1 MRRGIKIR
9 EAFAPT
15 RLSAMHLRAAYEVI
29 SPVIER
35 PVVAAE
41 RGAVD
46 ERDRIVVPRAPQVQG
61 PIEAVLVLGGLHH
74 DYLS

>member
-1 MRRGIKIR
+1 MRRGIEIR

-15 RLSAMHLRAAYEVI
+15 RLSAIHLRAAYEVI

-41 RGAVD
+41 REAVD
-46 ERDRIVVPRAPQVQG
+46 ERERIVVPRRQG
-61 PIEAVLVLGGLHH
+61 ANR
-74 DYLS
+74 